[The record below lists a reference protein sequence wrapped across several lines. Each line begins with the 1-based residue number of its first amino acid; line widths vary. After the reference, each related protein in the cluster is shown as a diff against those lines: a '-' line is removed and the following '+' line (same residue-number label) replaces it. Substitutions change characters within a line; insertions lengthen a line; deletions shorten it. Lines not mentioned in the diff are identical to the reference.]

1 MRALIERL
9 RRWEKAFHDAFTGD
23 IVTER
28 DRRRSRR
35 YVAWIDH
42 GILRAL
48 WHNFH
53 EVAPGVFRSNH
64 PDHARL
70 ERYAARGI
78 RTVLSLRGART
89 KAFHRLEVE
98 SCASLGL
105 DLHVI
110 GMGSREAPRRQALL
124 DLLDFFDTAPRP
136 FLMHCKSG
144 ADRTSLA
151 SALYLIHAE
160 GASVARARAQMSPR
174 FIHFRW
180 TSTGVLDEVLDLY
193 ETRLAAGPVS
203 LREWIETEYDADAV
217 TRSFTRR
224 ARRGEGATP
233 GAPGR

>member
-9 RRWEKAFHDAFTGD
+9 RHWEREFHDSFKGE
-23 IVTER
+23 IVTEA
-28 DRRRSRR
+28 DRRRSLR

-70 ERYAARGI
+70 ERYAERGI
-78 RTVLSLRGART
+78 RTVLSFRGAET

-98 SCASLGL
+98 SCAALGL
-105 DLHVI
+105 DLLVI
-110 GMGSREAPRRQALL
+110 GMASREAPKREALL
-124 DLLDFFDTAPRP
+124 ELLDSFDTAPRP
-136 FLMHCKSG
+136 LLMHCKSG

-151 SALYLIHAE
+151 SALYLIHLE
-160 GASVARARAQMSPR
+160 GASVAEARRQMSPR

-180 TSTGVLDEVLDLY
+180 TATGVLDEVLDAY
-193 ETRLAAGPVS
+193 EAR
-203 LREWIETEYDADAV
+203 LREGPIALRAWIETEYDRDEI
-217 TRSFTRR
+217 TRRFTRR
-224 ARRGEGATP
+224 RRRGGAEAPAERTP
-233 GAPGR
+233 